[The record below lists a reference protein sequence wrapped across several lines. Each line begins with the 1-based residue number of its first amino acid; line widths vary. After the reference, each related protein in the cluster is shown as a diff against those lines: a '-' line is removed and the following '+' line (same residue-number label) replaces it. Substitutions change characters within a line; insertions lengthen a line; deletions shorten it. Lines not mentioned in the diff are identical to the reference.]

1 MQEVQIEGRFA
12 IDSPGK
18 PNAPEIPP
26 EDYELRRFLPFA
38 FLVIYSQ
45 LIWHFWSYSG
55 DNEERAIIQPK
66 SLDEPKVQELLQ
78 ILIDWIN
85 DELADQRIIVKNIE
99 DDLYDGQVLHKLWEK
114 LTNRKLDVL
123 EVTQSEE
130 GQRQKLTIVLTAV
143 NHVSNRNV

>member
-1 MQEVQIEGRFA
+1 M
-12 IDSPGK
+12 K
-18 PNAPEIPP
+18 
-26 EDYELRRFLPFA
+26 
-38 FLVIYSQ
+38 
-45 LIWHFWSYSG
+45 
-55 DNEERAIIQPK
+55 
-66 SLDEPKVQELLQ
+66 ELLQ

-114 LTNRKLDVL
+114 LTNKKLDVL

-143 NHVSNRNV
+143 NHVSGGDDVLTKWFYFIVFFWAA

>member
-1 MQEVQIEGRFA
+1 MH
-12 IDSPGK
+12 
-18 PNAPEIPP
+18 
-26 EDYELRRFLPFA
+26 
-38 FLVIYSQ
+38 VIKWYIQ
-45 LIWHFWSYSG
+45 SYISNQSG

-66 SLDEPKVQELLQ
+66 SLEDKKVQELLH

-99 DDLYDGQVLHKLWEK
+99 DDLFDGQVLHKLWEK

-143 NHVSNRNV
+143 NHVTLQLLLSRLKLINFFNCM

>member
-1 MQEVQIEGRFA
+1 M
-12 IDSPGK
+12 
-18 PNAPEIPP
+18 
-26 EDYELRRFLPFA
+26 
-38 FLVIYSQ
+38 
-45 LIWHFWSYSG
+45 
-55 DNEERAIIQPK
+55 
-66 SLDEPKVQELLQ
+66 QELLH

-99 DDLYDGQVLHKLWEK
+99 DDLFDGQVLHKLWEK

-143 NHVSNRNV
+143 NHVTLQLHLS